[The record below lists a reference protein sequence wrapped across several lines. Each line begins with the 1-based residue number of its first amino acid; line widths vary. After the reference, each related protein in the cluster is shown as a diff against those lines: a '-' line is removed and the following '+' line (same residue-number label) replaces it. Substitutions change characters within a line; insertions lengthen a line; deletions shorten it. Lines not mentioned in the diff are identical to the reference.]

1 MTIKLTPD
9 PTASDQIPR
18 RKTSSGGEGGPLVIP
33 PGAQPLTGK
42 KQCPT
47 CKRMVATVP
56 KLRKGSCKCLWYQRT
71 TTFIDVLQDEYLLK
85 QWGNRNVAWGM
96 SQRPDLV
103 LAASSCKRPSEIESG
118 SEDYREL
125 NNVVAEAQ
133 REAGDKIKAT
143 IGTSLHKLT
152 HMMDRGDTLGTVPAR
167 WQPDLDAYAQ
177 WSKDAGVEW
186 VSVESFRVGDWWV
199 KHIDDCDHKAKR
211 YGGDCDCYGVAGTV
225 DRIGWYRG
233 RLRIFD
239 IKGLALDTKLPTP
252 SGWTTMRDVSVGD
265 QVLDESGKACKVTM
279 KSSVKNIGTYTVSFN
294 DGSTVVCDTEHIWWT
309 RNAKDRRKGLPPQA
323 RSINEIIETLKYGGQ
338 SNHNVPV
345 ADALQLSDADLPAD
359 PYLLGVWIGDGHV
372 NRNVITK
379 QDDLFDVIA
388 SDGWELGVR
397 QVDKRSSAIS
407 RSVVGFHRQM
417 ESANVIGNKHIPAQ
431 YFRASVRQRTLL
443 LQGLMDT
450 DGTWNTT
457 RRRAVFNSTNKAL
470 AYQVSELLITLGQK
484 PSVNAVKKTGYKV
497 TVTDYAVEFTPTIMP
512 FRLPRKAKK
521 VNDAT
526 PVNLARAS
534 SRMIVNVEVGPNVE
548 TACIAVDSPNNVYLC
563 GESMIPTHNT
573 GSDFNKLGHA
583 MQLAAYAHMV
593 PYEYPGDTRGSDEID
608 LDVGY
613 IIYLPEGKGEVRIE
627 AMDLRKG
634 WAACELA
641 KQVWDARKFDV
652 VLGEEDTHDTL
663 WRLVMTSNSLAA
675 LNHFRRIWKE
685 DKRLTPEIYQVMK
698 DRAAQLRSM
707 GVTK

>member
-71 TTFIDVLQDEYLLK
+71 TTFIDVLQDEFLLK

-199 KHIDDCDHKAKR
+199 KDISECDHKAKR

-239 IKGLALDTKLPTP
+239 IK
-252 SGWTTMRDVSVGD
+252 
-265 QVLDESGKACKVTM
+265 
-279 KSSVKNIGTYTVSFN
+279 
-294 DGSTVVCDTEHIWWT
+294 
-309 RNAKDRRKGLPPQA
+309 
-323 RSINEIIETLKYGGQ
+323 
-338 SNHNVPV
+338 
-345 ADALQLSDADLPAD
+345 
-359 PYLLGVWIGDGHV
+359 
-372 NRNVITK
+372 
-379 QDDLFDVIA
+379 
-388 SDGWELGVR
+388 
-397 QVDKRSSAIS
+397 
-407 RSVVGFHRQM
+407 
-417 ESANVIGNKHIPAQ
+417 
-431 YFRASVRQRTLL
+431 
-443 LQGLMDT
+443 
-450 DGTWNTT
+450 
-457 RRRAVFNSTNKAL
+457 
-470 AYQVSELLITLGQK
+470 
-484 PSVNAVKKTGYKV
+484 
-497 TVTDYAVEFTPTIMP
+497 
-512 FRLPRKAKK
+512 
-521 VNDAT
+521 
-526 PVNLARAS
+526 
-534 SRMIVNVEVGPNVE
+534 
-548 TACIAVDSPNNVYLC
+548 
-563 GESMIPTHNT
+563 T

-593 PYEYPGDTRGSDEID
+593 PYEYPGDTRGFDDVD
-608 LDVGY
+608 LDVGH
-613 IIYLPEGKGEVRIE
+613 IIYLPEGKGHVRME
-627 AMDLRKG
+627 TMDLRKG
-634 WAACELA
+634 WDACQLA
-641 KQVWDARKFDV
+641 KQVWDARKYEV
-652 VLGEEDTHDTL
+652 VLEEPVSDQL
-663 WRLVMTSNSLAA
+663 WRMTQETNLLAA
-675 LNHFRRIWKE
+675 LKQYWKVWKA
-685 DKRLTPEIYQVMK
+685 DGLLTEEVK
-698 DRAAQLRSM
+698 DLLRARATELKAK